1 MRLRGENR
9 DYGGA
14 GLGGEMDDGITAPKQ
29 VVVAG
34 QDEPEQVAVAG
45 QDEPEQVAVARGVG
59 SARFVFLVT
68 RWSLASG
75 AARQGLRGCQ

>member
-1 MRLRGENR
+1 MGQRLRLRGENR

-29 VVVAG
+29 VI
-34 QDEPEQVAVAG
+34 VAG

-59 SARFVFLVT
+59 GARFVFLVT
-68 RWSLASG
+68 WWSLASG
-75 AARQGLRGCQ
+75 AARRGLRGCR